1 MKNEKSINTW
11 KLNNNTATKK
21 KKKKVNEE
29 IMKYYKPENG
39 NTNLQ
44 NLCHTAEA
52 KTGKFIARQS
62 FLKKQENN
70 KSQTT

>member
-1 MKNEKSINTW
+1 M
-11 KLNNNTATKK
+11 
-21 KKKKVNEE
+21 NEE